1 MATPFLS
8 GVVALVQEA
17 KGGHRSIEVNELRS
31 LLINTANPV
40 RVYQSDAH
48 TGIGHQKGDEED
60 GENKNGEEDEGSD
73 DEEEDEEEEEEEKE
87 EEDTNKAQQIPM
99 KPAPL
104 DSIAKQGSGLVDV
117 YRALKADTTIFP
129 PQIRLNDASH
139 HPFNNEYTFI
149 IHNHGATA
157 SEYTIGH
164 QLAASVQGY
173 GIAPQ
178 VDRLLPLTKPVILDN
193 VAAVVDI
200 KSPTIHI
207 EANQQLNVT
216 VMIAP
221 PANAMEVPP
230 SIYSGFITVTKQE
243 QVYSIPYAGFT
254 ADTSQIPVLMT
265 NDTMPR
271 VQNIDNGVSIGNPAV
286 LGFQLVQ
293 ASPLVTISVLDSNK
307 RVVGLIPGG
316 YNRFLGRSNIDS
328 AGDAYVLPWFGNVAN
343 NTEQASLGSLHS
355 ATSLSDQEQQIK
367 ADDFPMIGSFL
378 TPGDYRLKLAA
389 LSPFGNQSVETDYDV
404 WISPSIEVKAPKKVT

>member
-1 MATPFLS
+1 M
-8 GVVALVQEA
+8 V
-17 KGGHRSIEVNELRS
+17 
-31 LLINTANPV
+31 
-40 RVYQSDAH
+40 
-48 TGIGHQKGDEED
+48 
-60 GENKNGEEDEGSD
+60 
-73 DEEEDEEEEEEEKE
+73 
-87 EEDTNKAQQIPM
+87 
-99 KPAPL
+99 PAPL
-104 DSIAKQGSGLVDV
+104 DSIAKQGSGLVDI

-139 HPFNNEYTFI
+139 HPSNNEYTFV

-173 GIAPQ
+173 GIAPE
-178 VDRLLPLTKPVILDN
+178 VNRLLPLTKPVVLDN

-230 SIYSGFITVTKQE
+230 SIYSGFITVTKQD

-254 ADTSQIPVLMT
+254 ADTNQIPVLMT
-265 NDTMPR
+265 NATMPR

-293 ASPLVTISVLDSNK
+293 ASPLVTISVLDSNE

-316 YNRFLGRSNIDS
+316 YNRFLGRNNIDS

-343 NTEQASLGSLHS
+343 NTEQASLGSLHA
-355 ATSLSDQEQQIK
+355 ATPLSDQEQQIK
-367 ADDFPMIGSFL
+367 ADDFPMIGKFL
-378 TPGDYRLKLAA
+378 IPGDYRLKLAA
-389 LSPFGNQSVETDYDV
+389 LSPFGNQSVEADYDV
-404 WISPSIEVKAPKKVT
+404 WISPSIEVKAPKKAT